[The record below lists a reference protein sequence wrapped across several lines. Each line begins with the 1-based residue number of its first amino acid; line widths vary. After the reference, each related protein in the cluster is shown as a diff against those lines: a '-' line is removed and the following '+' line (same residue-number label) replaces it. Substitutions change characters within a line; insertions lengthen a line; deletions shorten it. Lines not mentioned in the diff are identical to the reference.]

1 MTGSVEL
8 SVVVSRT
15 LSRSMVSLRNSS
27 VDAFPFRTD
36 RYYSGC
42 STRECRALWI
52 CGFFFRLVANTPRL
66 HATSVYG
73 YTSKPAPPAGP
84 YAIGKIAV
92 INL

>member
-8 SVVVSRT
+8 SVVVVAHLEPIPNGITSG
-15 LSRSMVSLRNSS
+15 LI
-27 VDAFPFRTD
+27 VDAFPYRTD

-73 YTSKPAPPAGP
+73 YTRNSPRPPVP
-84 YAIGKIAV
+84 KQLV
-92 INL
+92 KLRV